1 MTDERLTSALNLMRR
16 MPPANVE
23 NSLAGLI
30 ELTPDLTDELLNH
43 IDQPLKVKKDD
54 SAGKH
59 FILCDYNR
67 DGDSYRS
74 PWSNKYYPNMPDG
87 FTPSDRLRKMEVE
100 ANNLFDVYRKQYF
113 EGGYSSV
120 YFFDTD
126 EKSTTAFG
134 ACFLIHK
141 DVPSVKT
148 LKAGWWDSIHVFE
161 VVESKKKEF
170 FTYKLTTTVMV
181 SMNLKEAGKIGD
193 VDLSGSMTKQTSK
206 DHKVSKD
213 HTHIENLGPMLEEM
227 ELSVR
232 NAIEGIYIQ
241 KTREVINGMRS
252 AAGDKEKLWAQMQDS
267 LKKTVADH
275 KAKHDKGGE

>member
-1 MTDERLTSALNLMRR
+1 
-16 MPPANVE
+16 MPPAHVE

-30 ELTPDLTDELLNH
+30 ELVPDLTDDLLNH
-43 IDQPLKVKKDD
+43 VDQPLKVRKDE
-54 SAGKH
+54 ATGKQ

-74 PWSNKYYPNMPDG
+74 PWSNKYFPAMPDG
-87 FTPSDRLRKMEVE
+87 FVPSERLRKMEVE
-100 ANNLFDVYRKQYF
+100 ANALFDVYRKQYF
-113 EGGYSSV
+113 EGGCSSV
-120 YFFDTD
+120 YYFDTD
-126 EKSTTAFG
+126 EKSATSFG

-141 DVPSVKT
+141 DVPAAKT
-148 LKAGWWDSIHVFE
+148 LKSGWWDSIHVFE

-181 SMNLKEAGKIGD
+181 SMNLKEPGKIGD
-193 VDLSGSMTKQTSK
+193 VDLSGSMTKQISK
-206 DHKVSKD
+206 DKKVSKD

-241 KTREVINGMRS
+241 KTREVINGMR
-252 AAGDKEKLWAQMQDS
+252 AATGDKEVQWAGIAAS
-267 LKKTVADH
+267 LKKTVAEH
-275 KAKHDKGGE
+275 KAKRGE